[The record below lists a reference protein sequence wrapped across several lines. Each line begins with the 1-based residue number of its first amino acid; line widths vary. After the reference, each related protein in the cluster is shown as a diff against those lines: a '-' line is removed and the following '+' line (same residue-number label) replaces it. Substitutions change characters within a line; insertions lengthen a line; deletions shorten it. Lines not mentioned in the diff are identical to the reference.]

1 MGKVAKSKWELYTK
15 VTKEPV
21 SGRGYYCQDCK
32 REVAYP
38 EAIYNDNRCEQCH
51 TYSERRPV

>member
-1 MGKVAKSKWELYTK
+1 MTRNLGELNTK
-15 VTKEPV
+15 VTKGPV

-32 REVAYP
+32 RQVAYP